1 MEKEGFIITCS
12 KQGEH
17 QGSFLKQCLLNSFLI
32 MCEAVTLYFSSV
44 NYILQYLRSFIIYSG
59 IEKFIRS
66 SQITR
71 FKIIRQYSFTEKLVC
86 RKHQNFSGWSK
97 NLVGHK
103 SGPVRL
109 ESVGE

>member
-1 MEKEGFIITCS
+1 MS
-12 KQGEH
+12 H
-17 QGSFLKQCLLNSFLI
+17 LI
-32 MCEAVTLYFSSV
+32 EIYFRSV

-59 IEKFIRS
+59 MEKFICD

-71 FKIIRQYSFTEKLVC
+71 FKIIRKYAFTEKLVC